1 MVVVLVWWCGGGF
14 CRVSHS
20 SIVDVFELLSST
32 CLFCLFVI
40 VCFVLFCLF
49 RCRYANAAKNIQNT
63 AIVNRSPHE
72 IAMLRKTLQ
81 LNAMTFEY
89 VSCWVWLFV
98 ESGCLLKVVVCW
110 QWLFVVV
117 FVVVV
122 VF

>member
-32 CLFCLFVI
+32 LFVLF
-40 VCFVLFCLF
+40 VCFVCLSCLFVLFCF
-49 RCRYANAAKNIQNT
+49 VCYRYANAAKNIQNT

-89 VSCWVWLFV
+89 VSCWMWLFV
-98 ESGCLLKVVVCW
+98 EMVVC
-110 QWLFVVV
+110 
-117 FVVVV
+117 
-122 VF
+122 

>member
-1 MVVVLVWWCGGGF
+1 MVEWWWCWSGGVVLFWWCGGGF

-32 CLFCLFVI
+32 LFV
-40 VCFVLFCLF
+40 CYCLFVLFCF
-49 RCRYANAAKNIQNT
+49 VCCRYANAAKNIQNT

-89 VSCWVWLFV
+89 VSCWVWLIL
-98 ESGCLLKVVVCW
+98 ESGCLLKVVVC
-110 QWLFVVV
+110 
-117 FVVVV
+117 
-122 VF
+122 

>member
-1 MVVVLVWWCGGGF
+1 MVVFAGCLTVQ
-14 CRVSHS
+14 
-20 SIVDVFELLSST
+20 LLMY
-32 CLFCLFVI
+32 LNFCLLPRFVCLLLF

-89 VSCWVWLFV
+89 VSCWEWLIV
-98 ESGCLLKVVVCW
+98 ESGCLLKVVVC
-110 QWLFVVV
+110 
-117 FVVVV
+117 
-122 VF
+122 